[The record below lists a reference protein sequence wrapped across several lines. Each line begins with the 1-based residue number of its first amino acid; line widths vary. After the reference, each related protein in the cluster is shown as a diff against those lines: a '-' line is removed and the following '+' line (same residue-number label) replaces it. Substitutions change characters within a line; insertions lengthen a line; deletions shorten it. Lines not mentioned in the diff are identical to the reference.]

1 VRYQPVTDSS
11 SHSKI
16 DLLSYS
22 QCIHQASTL
31 PVPASAAVQTP
42 PAVDVNTVS
51 DLFLQRNMIREATAF
66 LLDAL
71 SGDRPEQAALQTKLL
86 EVNLI
91 TNPQV
96 SQSGLPARRG
106 RQTGVSSKLAAA
118 YHVQAR
124 TLP

>member
-1 VRYQPVTDSS
+1 
-11 SHSKI
+11 
-16 DLLSYS
+16 
-22 QCIHQASTL
+22 
-31 PVPASAAVQTP
+31 
-42 PAVDVNTVS
+42 VS

-96 SQSGLPARRG
+96 ITAISLCRSLWAREMNCKGTKSGKRGCGPGCIVGHAWRPQAPCPA
-106 RQTGVSSKLAAA
+106 L
-118 YHVQAR
+118 
-124 TLP
+124 LC